1 MTWLFDMCKF
11 FWEKY
16 IHKIVFSR
24 KFFAFISVIVLIV
37 STLPLFIIGFYNH
50 PSADDFNYTIL
61 TGAALRN
68 NTGISAF
75 FAVIAAAIE
84 RATSYWGIWQ
94 GTYAMSFFAALRPSL
109 FSEQLTFLHSVILI
123 GILIVSIFYLYY
135 VLLYKM
141 LGTDKYIY
149 IILSSA
155 TAFLSI
161 QYLPNPVEGFFW
173 YTGGVG
179 YTFFLYLAFILLGK
193 SLLAFHT
200 QILSTA
206 NCIALCIL
214 SFVVAG
220 GHFAITLL
228 GFVCTIILF
237 IESILKKNLSKSFKI
252 KYGIN
257 TIVYLIG
264 FALCVGAPGNMRRQ
278 ESFTEKQTVI
288 ETIIKSYLHGLG
300 YAKLYT
306 NTVVFMGILFIG
318 IIAFIGLKKVNYK
331 FKYPV
336 IFTLVTF
343 SMYAVLLM
351 PGYYSTNG
359 IPAPRYLD
367 IIYFGAILFFST
379 NIIYYAGWLRTKINE
394 LEQSN
399 WLGEHYVNVKPIIGN
414 LILFT
419 FVLYGIVHL
428 TTLEI
433 SLSTGVRAV
442 KSIVSGEA
450 KEFDKQMDEREAL
463 YHDDSLKEVY
473 ISPLTVYPELIYF
486 DDITTDKENYA
497 NYKIA
502 EFYNK
507 DFIVIK

>member
-16 IHKIVFSR
+16 FGKLLSR
-24 KFFAFISVIVLIV
+24 KSFALFSVIGLFL
-37 STLPLFIIGFYNH
+37 STLPLLILGFYNH

-68 NTGISAF
+68 NSGIAAF
-75 FAVIAAAIE
+75 FAVIGAAIE
-84 RATSYWGIWQ
+84 RATSYWGVWQ

-123 GILIVSIFYLYY
+123 GILIISIFYLYH
-135 VLLYKM
+135 VLLCKI
-141 LGTDKYIY
+141 LGMDKYIY
-149 IILSSA
+149 MILASA

-161 QYLPNPVEGFFW
+161 QYLPNAVEGFFW

-193 SLLAFHT
+193 SLLAFHYKK
-200 QILSTA
+200 LSIPNT
-206 NCIALCIL
+206 IALCIL
-214 SFVVAG
+214 SFCVAG

-228 GFVCTIILF
+228 GFVCTVILF
-237 IESILKKNLSKSFKI
+237 IGSILDKSLSKSFKI
-252 KYGIN
+252 RYWIN
-257 TIVYLIG
+257 TVIYLVG
-264 FALCVGAPGNMRRQ
+264 FALCVGAPGNLRRQ
-278 ESFTEKQTVI
+278 ASFTEKQTVI

-306 NTVVFMGILFIG
+306 NTVVFLGILFIG
-318 IIAFIGLKKVNYK
+318 IIAFIGLKKVTFQ

-336 IFTLVTF
+336 IFTLITF

-367 IIYFGAILFFST
+367 IIYFGVILFFSA
-379 NIIYYAGWLRTKINE
+379 NIIYYAGWLQKKLAKLEDNE
-394 LEQSN
+394 NFGSL
-399 WLGEHYVNVKPIIGN
+399 LVCLRPIAGNVVIF
-414 LILFT
+414 LFI
-419 FVLYGIVHL
+419 LYGLVHL

-433 SLSTGVRAV
+433 SLSTGVRAI
-442 KSIVSGEA
+442 KSITSGEA
-450 KEFDKQMDEREAL
+450 AEFDAQMDAREVL
-463 YHDDSLKEVY
+463 YNDDTVKEVS
-473 ISPLTVYPELIYF
+473 IPALTVYPELIYF
-486 DDITTDKENYA
+486 DDITDDKDNYA

-502 EFYNK
+502 EYYDK
-507 DFIVIK
+507 DFIVIE

>member
-1 MTWLFDMCKF
+1 MTWLFRMCNF
-11 FWEKY
+11 FWDRYFAKLVSS
-16 IHKIVFSR
+16 K
-24 KFFAFISVIVLIV
+24 KFYAYLSVTILFL
-37 STLPLFIIGFYNH
+37 STLPLIILGFYNH

-68 NTGISAF
+68 NNGIAAF
-75 FAVIAAAIE
+75 FAVIAAAIK

-94 GTYAMSFFAALRPSL
+94 GTYAMSFIAALRPSL

-123 GILIVSIFYLYY
+123 GILIISIFYFYH
-135 VLLYKM
+135 VLLCKI
-141 LGTDKYIY
+141 LGADKYFY

-179 YTFFLYLAFILLGK
+179 YTFFFYLALILLGK
-193 SLLAFHT
+193 SLLAFHNK
-200 QILSTA
+200 QLS
-206 NCIALCIL
+206 NGNFIAFCFL
-214 SFVVAG
+214 SFFVAG
-220 GHFAITLL
+220 GHFAITLF
-228 GFVCTIILF
+228 GFVFTLILF
-237 IESILKKNLSKSFKI
+237 IETIIKKDLSKSFKI
-252 KYGIN
+252 KYWIN
-257 TIVYLIG
+257 CAIYLIG
-264 FALCVGAPGNMRRQ
+264 FALCVLAPGNLRRQ
-278 ESFTEKQTVI
+278 ASFTEKQSVI
-288 ETIIKSYLHGLG
+288 ATILKSYLHGLG

-306 NTVVFMGILFIG
+306 NTVVFLGIIFIG
-318 IIAFIGLKKVNYK
+318 IVAFVGLKNINYK

-336 IFTLVTF
+336 IFTLITF

-379 NIIYYAGWLRTKINE
+379 NIIYYAGWLRTKITE
-394 LEQSN
+394 FDISKSF
-399 WLGEHYVNVKPIIGN
+399 GEVGTSISKLLYHF
-414 LILFT
+414 LLFT
-419 FVLYGIVHL
+419 FILYGIVHL

-433 SLSTGVRAV
+433 SLSTGMRAF
-442 KSIVSGEA
+442 KSIISGEA
-450 KEFDKQMDEREAL
+450 KEYDAQMDAREIL
-463 YHDDSLKEVY
+463 YNDDSIKEVFVP
-473 ISPLTVYPELIYF
+473 PLTVYPELIYF
-486 DDITTDKENYA
+486 DDITTDKDNYA

-507 DFIVIK
+507 DFIVIE